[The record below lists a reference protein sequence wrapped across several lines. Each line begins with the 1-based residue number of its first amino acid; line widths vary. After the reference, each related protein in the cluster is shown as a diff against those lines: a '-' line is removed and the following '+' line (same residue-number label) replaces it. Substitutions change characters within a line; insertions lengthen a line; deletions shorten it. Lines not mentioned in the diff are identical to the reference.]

1 MDQQTAPAPV
11 AASSRTHSRP
21 SPRRTPSELSALSKS
36 ILSLHDDLSL
46 SHDTTSLLHDQQQQ
60 HHATDSGSDRSGR
73 RRHRSKRDRERERE
87 REREQEIATAGGGA
101 HARDTAPLLAAPTR
115 SSSFSFSSRSLD
127 AGNYSDSF
135 EGSSPLLYG
144 DSFVDHQPLQRHFHD
159 RLHQEQQHQQL
170 PPIYGSDR
178 PASQH
183 TVHYDP
189 QHDTTPQV
197 RLSGFNPSSS
207 PRQSCHKS
215 SPPNPSPL
223 QGPSVT
229 STRSHSFSSQAHLAN
244 SRQPT
249 GQGESSGSSPKL
261 SDRSSDSDHHNRD
274 VTEDTLIMPQI
285 ITGSEQ
291 DLPHIGTF
299 DQDRRRPSRTV
310 VSSSP
315 TVLEV
320 MGPLPRMM
328 TPSPVP
334 LHARLSRIQKEAKKG
349 ARVIDMETNGSSH
362 HYDYEDVTD
371 SSHDFSSRRH
381 SVAEEDVCYPLPAT
395 DMEINYTALEDYIR
409 LEQIKTQKMMS
420 ASENGNGAAKTT
432 RGPQARTK
440 SATGGLLSKLRGAS
454 FTSSTPL
461 SIKSAQDSNYGSI
474 PGKNFGIP
482 ERSYSLFGERD
493 KTQVPLDDAYRFTLY
508 STASVTVHAQTLGE
522 IPPRG
527 QTLSNLLQAG
537 YFWLDV
543 LAPTDEEIRMLSQV
557 FKVHPLT
564 TEDILMEEGREKCE
578 MFLNYY
584 FVCFRTFVL
593 DPSSHSFLNPMSI
606 YTLVFPG
613 GIISYHFRPVPH
625 CRNVRKRI
633 RHLKDRIEVT
643 PDWIN
648 YAIIDDIVDTFAPL
662 IGEIEAEVDMI
673 DELVLILKESEQSD
687 MLRRI
692 GNCRKRVMSLLR
704 LLTGKADVIKGLI
717 KRYEGRM
724 GRKNM
729 GEIGLFMGDIQD
741 HIITM
746 LQNLSHYEKILSRSH
761 SNYLAQINIEMT
773 SASNE
778 TNDVLTKLTVLGS
791 IVLPMNLVTGLW
803 GMNVPVPGQESEDLA
818 WFFWITVKI
827 AVIGGSGLYNLEGL
841 EFVAEVN
848 PDTPWGKPSDSIT
861 IAKTAS
867 GLHIAFLARHGRGH
881 YLTPS
886 EVPARANIAALKSLG
901 VEAIIAY
908 SAVGSLR
915 EELKPRDFVLPTQII
930 DRTKGIR
937 PSTFFED
944 GLVAHAMFADPFS
957 AVLEQ
962 VIWDQRGV
970 IEGGDFHRGKT
981 LICMEGPQFS
991 TRAESHMYRSFG
1003 ADLINMSVLPEAKLA
1018 REAEIAYQMVCMST
1032 DYDCWKEHE
1041 VAVTVE
1047 AVVANLKQN
1056 SSNAQRLLG
1065 AILPGLERAVESGAV
1080 MKGLKGSMRFACM
1093 TAPEKRSAEAVKK
1106 LEFLLPGYYTA

>member
-1 MDQQTAPAPV
+1 MDQRTTPV
-11 AASSRTHSRP
+11 SRP

-46 SHDTTSLLHDQQQQ
+46 SHDTTSLLQDQQQQ
-60 HHATDSGSDRSGR
+60 HHTTDSGSDRSGR
-73 RRHRSKRDRERERE
+73 RRHKSKRDRERERE
-87 REREQEIATAGGGA
+87 REREQETGGAGGT
-101 HARDTAPLLAAPTR
+101 HSRDTAPLLAASTR
-115 SSSFSFSSRSLD
+115 NSSFSFSSRSLD
-127 AGNYSDSF
+127 TGNYSDSF

-144 DSFVDHQPLQRHFHD
+144 DSFVDHQPLQRQFHD

-183 TVHYDP
+183 TVQYDP
-189 QHDTTPQV
+189 QHDTTPQRV
-197 RLSGFNPSSS
+197 RLSGFNPTSAS
-207 PRQSCHKS
+207 PRQSYHKS

-229 STRSHSFSSQAHLAN
+229 STRTHSFSSQAYPVN
-244 SRQPT
+244 PREQPT
-249 GQGESSGSSPKL
+249 GQGQSSGSSPKL
-261 SDRSSDSDHHNRD
+261 SNHSSDSDHHNRD
-274 VTEDTLIMPQI
+274 MTEDTLIMPQI
-285 ITGSEQ
+285 ITGNEL
-291 DLPHIGTF
+291 DLSHNGTVNK
-299 DQDRRRPSRTV
+299 DRGRPSKSML
-310 VSSSP
+310 SSSP

-334 LHARLSRIQKEAKKG
+334 LHARLSKIQKEAKKG
-349 ARVIDMETNGSSH
+349 ARVIDMETNGPSH

-371 SSHDFSSRRH
+371 SSYDFSSRRH

-395 DMEINYTALEDYIR
+395 DTEINYAALEDYIR

-420 ASENGNGAAKTT
+420 ASENGNKAAKTAG
-432 RGPQARTK
+432 GPQARTK
-440 SATGGLLSKLRGAS
+440 SATGVFLSRLRGTS

-461 SIKSAQDSNYGSI
+461 SAKSAQDSNYGSI

-482 ERSYSLFGERD
+482 ERGYSLFGERD

-527 QTLSNLLQAG
+527 QTLSNMLQAG

-557 FKVHPLT
+557 FRVHPLT

-593 DPSSHSFLNPMSI
+593 DPNSHNFLNPMSI

-773 SASNE
+773 STSNE

-818 WFFWITVKI
+818 WFFWIV
-827 AVIGGSGLYNLEGL
+827 
-841 EFVAEVN
+841 
-848 PDTPWGKPSDSIT
+848 
-861 IAKTAS
+861 TA
-867 GLHIAFLARHGRGH
+867 IF
-881 YLTPS
+881 
-886 EVPARANIAALKSLG
+886 IAAG
-901 VEAIIAY
+901 
-908 SAVGSLR
+908 
-915 EELKPRDFVLPTQII
+915 
-930 DRTKGIR
+930 
-937 PSTFFED
+937 
-944 GLVAHAMFADPFS
+944 M
-957 AVLEQ
+957 
-962 VIWDQRGV
+962 
-970 IEGGDFHRGKT
+970 
-981 LICMEGPQFS
+981 
-991 TRAESHMYRSFG
+991 
-1003 ADLINMSVLPEAKLA
+1003 
-1018 REAEIAYQMVCMST
+1018 
-1032 DYDCWKEHE
+1032 
-1041 VAVTVE
+1041 
-1047 AVVANLKQN
+1047 
-1056 SSNAQRLLG
+1056 
-1065 AILPGLERAVESGAV
+1065 
-1080 MKGLKGSMRFACM
+1080 
-1093 TAPEKRSAEAVKK
+1093 
-1106 LEFLLPGYYTA
+1106 FLLIARKIKLL

>member
-1 MDQQTAPAPV
+1 MD
-11 AASSRTHSRP
+11 R
-21 SPRRTPSELSALSKS
+21 
-36 ILSLHDDLSL
+36 
-46 SHDTTSLLHDQQQQ
+46 
-60 HHATDSGSDRSGR
+60 HHSGSVS
-73 RRHRSKRDRERERE
+73 
-87 REREQEIATAGGGA
+87 
-101 HARDTAPLLAAPTR
+101 P
-115 SSSFSFSSRSLD
+115 
-127 AGNYSDSF
+127 DSI
-135 EGSSPLLYG
+135 
-144 DSFVDHQPLQRHFHD
+144 PLQ
-159 RLHQEQQHQQL
+159 
-170 PPIYGSDR
+170 P
-178 PASQH
+178 
-183 TVHYDP
+183 
-189 QHDTTPQV
+189 
-197 RLSGFNPSSS
+197 
-207 PRQSCHKS
+207 
-215 SPPNPSPL
+215 
-223 QGPSVT
+223 
-229 STRSHSFSSQAHLAN
+229 HLAITHLN

-249 GQGESSGSSPKL
+249 GQGHSSGSSPKL

-274 VTEDTLIMPQI
+274 MTEDTLIMPQI

-291 DLPHIGTF
+291 DLPHIGTVDS
-299 DQDRRRPSRTV
+299 DQGRPARNV
-310 VSSSP
+310 LSSSP

-334 LHARLSRIQKEAKKG
+334 LHARLSKIQKEAKRG
-349 ARVIDMETNGSSH
+349 ARVIDMEANGSSH

-395 DMEINYTALEDYIR
+395 DLEINYTALEDYIR
-409 LEQIKTQKMMS
+409 LEQIKTQNMMS
-420 ASENGNGAAKTT
+420 AAENGTAKAAL
-432 RGPQARTK
+432 GPQARTK
-440 SATGGLLSKLRGAS
+440 SAPGGLLSKLRGTS

-461 SIKSAQDSNYGSI
+461 SAKSAQDSNYGSI

-482 ERSYSLFGERD
+482 ERGYSLFGERD

-527 QTLSNLLQAG
+527 QTLSNMLQAG

-557 FKVHPLT
+557 FRVHPLT

-593 DPSSHSFLNPMSI
+593 DPSSHNFLNPMSI

-746 LQNLSHYEKILSRSH
+746 LQNLSHCEKILSRSH

-791 IVLPMNLVTGLW
+791 IVLPMNL
-803 GMNVPVPGQESEDLA
+803 
-818 WFFWITVKI
+818 TVKI

-841 EFVAEVN
+841 THVTEVN
-848 PDTPWGKPSDSIT
+848 PDTPWGKPSDAIT

-915 EELKPRDFVLPTQII
+915 EELKPRDFVLPSQII

-937 PSTFFED
+937 HSTFFEG

-970 IEGGDFHRGKT
+970 IEGGDFHRQKT
-981 LICMEGPQFS
+981 LVCMEGPQFS

-1018 REAEIAYQMVCMST
+1018 REAEIAYQMICMST

-1047 AVVANLKQN
+1047 AVVANLKAN
-1056 SSNAQRLLG
+1056 SDNAQRLLA
-1065 AILPGLERAVESGAV
+1065 AILPGLEEVVESGKAV
-1080 MKGLKGSMRFACM
+1080 EGLKGSMMFACM
-1093 TAPEKRSAEAVKK
+1093 TAPERRNKEAVEK
-1106 LEFLLPGYYTA
+1106 LEFLLPGYYNV

>member
-1 MDQQTAPAPV
+1 M
-11 AASSRTHSRP
+11 
-21 SPRRTPSELSALSKS
+21 
-36 ILSLHDDLSL
+36 
-46 SHDTTSLLHDQQQQ
+46 
-60 HHATDSGSDRSGR
+60 
-73 RRHRSKRDRERERE
+73 
-87 REREQEIATAGGGA
+87 
-101 HARDTAPLLAAPTR
+101 
-115 SSSFSFSSRSLD
+115 
-127 AGNYSDSF
+127 
-135 EGSSPLLYG
+135 
-144 DSFVDHQPLQRHFHD
+144 
-159 RLHQEQQHQQL
+159 
-170 PPIYGSDR
+170 
-178 PASQH
+178 
-183 TVHYDP
+183 
-189 QHDTTPQV
+189 
-197 RLSGFNPSSS
+197 
-207 PRQSCHKS
+207 
-215 SPPNPSPL
+215 
-223 QGPSVT
+223 
-229 STRSHSFSSQAHLAN
+229 
-244 SRQPT
+244 
-249 GQGESSGSSPKL
+249 
-261 SDRSSDSDHHNRD
+261 
-274 VTEDTLIMPQI
+274 TEDTLIMPQI
-285 ITGSEQ
+285 ITGGEQ
-291 DLPHIGTF
+291 NLPHIGTV
-299 DQDRRRPSRTV
+299 DLDRERPARTV
-310 VSSSP
+310 LSSSP

-334 LHARLSRIQKEAKKG
+334 LHARLSKIQREAKKG
-349 ARVIDMETNGSSH
+349 ARVIDMESNGSSH

-395 DMEINYTALEDYIR
+395 NLEIDYASLEDYIR

-420 ASENGNGAAKTT
+420 VSENGTAKTT
-432 RGPQARTK
+432 PGPQARTR
-440 SATGGLLSKLRGAS
+440 SAPGGFLSKLRGTS

-461 SIKSAQDSNYGSI
+461 SIKSAQDLNYGSI

-482 ERSYSLFGERD
+482 ERGYSLFGERD

-527 QTLSNLLQAG
+527 QTLSNMLQAG

-557 FKVHPLT
+557 FRIHPLT

-593 DPSSHSFLNPMSI
+593 DPNSNNFLSPMSI

-818 WFFWITVKI
+818 WFFWIV
-827 AVIGGSGLYNLEGL
+827 
-841 EFVAEVN
+841 
-848 PDTPWGKPSDSIT
+848 
-861 IAKTAS
+861 TA
-867 GLHIAFLARHGRGH
+867 IF
-881 YLTPS
+881 
-886 EVPARANIAALKSLG
+886 IAAGLFML
-901 VEAIIAY
+901 IA
-908 SAVGSLR
+908 R
-915 EELKPRDFVLPTQII
+915 KI
-930 DRTKGIR
+930 
-937 PSTFFED
+937 
-944 GLVAHAMFADPFS
+944 
-957 AVLEQ
+957 
-962 VIWDQRGV
+962 
-970 IEGGDFHRGKT
+970 
-981 LICMEGPQFS
+981 
-991 TRAESHMYRSFG
+991 
-1003 ADLINMSVLPEAKLA
+1003 KL
-1018 REAEIAYQMVCMST
+1018 
-1032 DYDCWKEHE
+1032 
-1041 VAVTVE
+1041 
-1047 AVVANLKQN
+1047 L
-1056 SSNAQRLLG
+1056 
-1065 AILPGLERAVESGAV
+1065 
-1080 MKGLKGSMRFACM
+1080 
-1093 TAPEKRSAEAVKK
+1093 
-1106 LEFLLPGYYTA
+1106 